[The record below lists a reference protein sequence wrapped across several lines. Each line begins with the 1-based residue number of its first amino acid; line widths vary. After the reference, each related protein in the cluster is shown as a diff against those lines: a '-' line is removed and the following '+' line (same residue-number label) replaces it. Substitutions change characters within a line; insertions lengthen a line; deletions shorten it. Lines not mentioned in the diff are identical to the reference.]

1 MFNWGV
7 KAGWLPQGFKPFA
20 SVEGIRLDPKPLLES
35 ELPADSEVKALLAS
49 ADAFM
54 RDIIAM
60 YYNTGCRTHELIEAR
75 VADFQAASRTIVLGK
90 HKRSR
95 TQRET
100 VPRTITLNA
109 YAILEVRCQG
119 RDPNDH
125 IGTVQ

>member
-1 MFNWGV
+1 MPFSLPVPFSLPTVRTMFNWGV

-60 YYNTGCRTHELIEAR
+60 YYNTGCRTA
-75 VADFQAASRTIVLGK
+75 
-90 HKRSR
+90 
-95 TQRET
+95 
-100 VPRTITLNA
+100 
-109 YAILEVRCQG
+109 
-119 RDPNDH
+119 
-125 IGTVQ
+125 